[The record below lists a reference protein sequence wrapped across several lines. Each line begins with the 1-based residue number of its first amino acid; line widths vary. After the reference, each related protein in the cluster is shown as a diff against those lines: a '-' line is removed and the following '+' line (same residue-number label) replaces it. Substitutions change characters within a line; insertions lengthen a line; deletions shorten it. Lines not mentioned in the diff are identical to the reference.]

1 MSIIFEIYDAH
12 YIENIYYFWYTYDG
26 GIVMDRNSIDKKYQW
41 DLGKIYENIDD
52 FKKDIDFVKDKLFEF
67 SKFEGIEYDEK
78 SLYDVI
84 KLCMDTSRVLEKLQV
99 YTSLLC
105 DEDTS
110 INKNQELKEEIAN
123 LCSEYNKATYFIDTD
138 ILKLDYSYIEKLYK
152 KNEKLLDY
160 ELYFKE
166 MFRYKEHTLSNE
178 EEKLLADLSLTF
190 GNNYESY
197 ELLKDSDMSF
207 PDFCVDMEDY
217 ELNNSNYSLYI
228 EDDDRESDA
237 LVCAGMGGKLIIK
250 ILTEGMEQVLKMRE
264 LVLQPQSEIHLV
276 REYLRKQGFYIDK
289 EDIIFEDGKYYQVMH
304 ILIKSDK
311 QNENNP
317 LFDKFGPC
325 LLKEKHPVLKNFLEY
340 TKATLG
346 EIGAHLASEEKTDK
360 ITKRIEELNKQQKEV
375 SVALEYFND

>member
-1 MSIIFEIYDAH
+1 MELSARLKAVAGMVTKGNRVCDVGCDHGYISIYLVKNDVSPYVYA
-12 YIENIYYFWYTYDG
+12 
-26 GIVMDRNSIDKKYQW
+26 MDVNK
-41 DLGKIYENIDD
+41 GP
-52 FKKDIDFVKDKLFEF
+52 
-67 SKFEGIEYDEK
+67 
-78 SLYDVI
+78 
-84 KLCMDTSRVLEKLQV
+84 
-99 YTSLLC
+99 LLRA
-105 DEDTS
+105 
-110 INKNQELKEEIAN
+110 KEHI
-123 LCSEYNKATYFIDTD
+123 
-138 ILKLDYSYIEKLYK
+138 LDYGYTDKIE
-152 KNEKLLDY
+152 
-160 ELYFKE
+160 
-166 MFRYKEHTLSNE
+166 TILSDA
-178 EEKLLADLSLTF
+178 LVAL
-190 GNNYESY
+190 G
-197 ELLKDSDMSF
+197 
-207 PDFCVDMEDY
+207 
-217 ELNNSNYSLYI
+217 
-228 EDDDRESDA
+228 DRESDA

-250 ILTEGMEQVLKMRE
+250 ILTDGMEQVLKMRE

-360 ITKRIEELNKQQKEV
+360 ITKRIEELNKQQEEV